1 MIKKYLLLFLAL
13 AVVGCGSIPQQSS
26 IKEGANLGAVS
37 VGSIVR
43 VIASSPEP
51 GMSPEEIVSGFLNA
65 SASSDNDF
73 KIAREYL
80 IPELQNIWQ
89 PTQEINVYE
98 GQGRLNTLQENTVVF
113 SAPLYST
120 IDSKSRLTLSEP
132 NAQLIQEFN
141 LIQVNN
147 EWRINLKNDNLLISK
162 VDLNRSFTSYPLWFP
177 DSSLKTLVPD
187 HVVLPRSM
195 TGNATRLMQLL
206 LGGPGENLMGGV
218 NTAFPIGTT
227 LAINSVPVSSGLA
240 TVSLNEAALGAEPF
254 MRELI
259 SAQIVKTLSSVQ
271 EISAVR
277 INVGSQPLTVPN
289 TPIRQNISLWDKFS
303 PDFGRTNDA
312 LAIADGKIVRLTAD
326 LVEPITNPYFN
337 SENWFAAVENREKN
351 VLAGVNVDRT
361 RLVVETANMNG
372 VKRSSVS
379 GQGLRVPKTDVYGA
393 VWVTG
398 INQVSVIQNNK
409 LLNVSISEVD
419 KQNIIDVI
427 PSPDGVRVAIILNTV
442 YGSELRLGT
451 IVRDEQSIQIN
462 FLRKVVRDG
471 FSVNSATWQDEITLL
486 YLDSSVDPA
495 NIYAVDTFTGLSK
508 ILYSQSAAIN
518 IAGVTKKPLL
528 LTLVTDIILERVS
541 GNWIERGELTN
552 ATYPG

>member
-1 MIKKYLLLFLAL
+1 MTKKYLSLLLAMF
-13 AVVGCGSIPQQSS
+13 VVSCGSIPQQSA

-80 IPELQNIWQ
+80 IPEFQNVWQ

-98 GQGRLNTLQENTVVF
+98 GQGRLNTIQENTVIF

-120 IDSKSRLTLSEP
+120 IDSKSRLILSEP
-132 NAQLIQEFN
+132 DAQLIQEFN

-162 VDLNRSFTSYPLWFP
+162 VDLNRSFTTYPLWFP
-177 DSSLKTLVPD
+177 DTSLKTLVPD

-206 LGGPGENLMGGV
+206 LSGPGEYLMGGV
-218 NTAFPIGTT
+218 NSAFPIGTT

-240 TVSLNEAALGAEPF
+240 TVSLNEAVLGAEPF

-259 SAQIVKTLSSVQ
+259 SAQIVKTLSSIQ

-277 INVGSQPLTVPN
+277 INVGSQPLIVPN
-289 TPIRQNISLWDKFS
+289 TPIRQNITMWEKFS

-312 LAIADGKIVRLTAD
+312 LAIADGKIIRLTTD
-326 LVEPITNPYFN
+326 LLEPISNPYFN
-337 SENWFAAVENREKN
+337 SENWFAVVEDREKK

-361 RLVVETANMNG
+361 RLVVENTTMSG
-372 VKRSSVS
+372 IKRSSVS
-379 GQGLRVPKTDVYGA
+379 GQGLRVPKTDIFGA

-409 LLNVSISEVD
+409 LLNVSIAEVD
-419 KQNIIDVI
+419 KQNIVDVI
-427 PSPDGVRVAIILNTV
+427 PSPDGVRVAIILNTI

-451 IVRDEQSIQIN
+451 IIRDEQGVRIN
-462 FLRKVVRDG
+462 YLRKVIRDG

-486 YLDSSVDPA
+486 YLDRSGDPA
-495 NIYAVDTFTGLSK
+495 NIYAVDTFTGSSK
-508 ILYSQSAAIN
+508 ILYSQSGAIN
-518 IAGVTKKPLL
+518 IAGITKKPLL
-528 LTLVTDIILERVS
+528 LTLITDIVIERVS
-541 GNWIERGELTN
+541 GNWVERGKLTN

>member
-1 MIKKYLLLFLAL
+1 
-13 AVVGCGSIPQQSS
+13 
-26 IKEGANLGAVS
+26 
-37 VGSIVR
+37 
-43 VIASSPEP
+43 
-51 GMSPEEIVSGFLNA
+51 
-65 SASSDNDF
+65 
-73 KIAREYL
+73 
-80 IPELQNIWQ
+80 
-89 PTQEINVYE
+89 
-98 GQGRLNTLQENTVVF
+98 
-113 SAPLYST
+113 
-120 IDSKSRLTLSEP
+120 
-132 NAQLIQEFN
+132 
-141 LIQVNN
+141 
-147 EWRINLKNDNLLISK
+147 
-162 VDLNRSFTSYPLWFP
+162 
-177 DSSLKTLVPD
+177 
-187 HVVLPRSM
+187 
-195 TGNATRLMQLL
+195 MQLL

-337 SENWFAAVENREKN
+337 SEDWFAAVENREKN

-361 RLVVETANMNG
+361 RLVVETANMSG

-508 ILYSQSAAIN
+508 ILYSQSGATN

>member
-13 AVVGCGSIPQQSS
+13 VVVGCGSIPQQSS

-80 IPELQNIWQ
+80 IPDLQNIWQ

-113 SAPLYST
+113 SAPLYAT

-132 NAQLIQEFN
+132 NAQLTQEFN

-187 HVVLPRSM
+187 HVVLPKSM

-289 TPIRQNISLWDKFS
+289 TPIRQNISLWEKFS

-361 RLVVETANMNG
+361 RLVVETANMSG

-398 INQVSVIQNNK
+398 I
-409 LLNVSISEVD
+409 
-419 KQNIIDVI
+419 
-427 PSPDGVRVAIILNTV
+427 
-442 YGSELRLGT
+442 
-451 IVRDEQSIQIN
+451 
-462 FLRKVVRDG
+462 
-471 FSVNSATWQDEITLL
+471 
-486 YLDSSVDPA
+486 
-495 NIYAVDTFTGLSK
+495 
-508 ILYSQSAAIN
+508 
-518 IAGVTKKPLL
+518 
-528 LTLVTDIILERVS
+528 
-541 GNWIERGELTN
+541 
-552 ATYPG
+552 

>member
-1 MIKKYLLLFLAL
+1 MRKKYLLLFLAL
-13 AVVGCGSIPQQSS
+13 GVVGCGSIPQQSS

-51 GMSPEEIVSGFLNA
+51 GMTPEEIVSGFLNA

-80 IPELQNIWQ
+80 TPELQNIWQ
-89 PTQEINVYE
+89 PTKEINVYE
-98 GQGRLNTLQENTVVF
+98 GQGRLNTLQENTVIF

-132 NAQLIQEFN
+132 DAELIQEFS

-162 VDLNRSFTSYPLWFP
+162 VDLNRSFTTYPLWFP
-177 DSSLKTLVPD
+177 DNSLKTLVPD

-218 NTAFPIGTT
+218 NSAFPIGTT
-227 LAINSVPVSSGLA
+227 LAINSVPVTSGLA
-240 TVSLNEAALGAEPF
+240 TVSLNEAALSAEPF

-259 SAQIVKTLSSVQ
+259 SAQIVKTLSSIP

-277 INVGSQPLTVPN
+277 INVGSQPLNVPN

-303 PDFGRTNDA
+303 PDFGRTNDS
-312 LAIADGKIVRLTAD
+312 LAIAEGKIVRLTAD
-326 LVEPITNPYFN
+326 SIEPITIPYF
-337 SENWFAAVENREKN
+337 STENWFAAVENREKN
-351 VLAGVNVDRT
+351 ILAGVNVDRT
-361 RLVVETANMNG
+361 RLVVENTNPTG
-372 VKRSSVS
+372 VKRSTVS
-379 GQGLRVPKTDVYGA
+379 GQGLRAPRTDIYGA

-409 LLNVSISEVD
+409 LLNVSISEID
-419 KQNIIDVI
+419 KQNVIDVI

-451 IVRDEQSIQIN
+451 IVRDEQSININ

-471 FSVNSATWQDEITLL
+471 FSVNNATWQDEVTLL
-486 YLDSSVDPA
+486 YLDKSEDPA
-495 NIYAVDTFTGLSK
+495 SINAVDTFTGLSK
-508 ILYSQSAAIN
+508 TLYTQSGAVN
-518 IAGVTKKPLL
+518 LAGVTKKPLF
-528 LTLVTDIILERVS
+528 LTLITDTLIERVS
-541 GNWIERGELTN
+541 GNWVERGKFIN
-552 ATYPG
+552 ASYPG